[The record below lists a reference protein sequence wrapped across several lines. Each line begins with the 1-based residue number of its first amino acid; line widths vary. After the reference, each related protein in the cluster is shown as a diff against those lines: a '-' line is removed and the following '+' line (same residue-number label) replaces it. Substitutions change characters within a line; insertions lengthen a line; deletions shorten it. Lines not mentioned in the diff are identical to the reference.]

1 MVMEMSMLAPSFPGF
16 AKPSATV
23 KPSLLTLRASSLRHD
38 YPLASKIVVKSNIR
52 SHPLTLQF
60 HLVEASLRL
69 DVIVNCYLPLPALGN
84 VLCPTWF
91 ETFSMSLL
99 GLVLHFR
106 NWTYCLCLGFMTGT
120 KARIL
125 HLTYFFTSIS
135 TCFYLEADLPYS
147 TGETTLQKEF
157 SNFGKIAEVK
167 MVKDVKTKRSKGIA
181 FIQYTCQDDAML
193 ALETMDQKDFYGR
206 TIYVEIARLGW
217 DYFGATPR
225 ASGPPKKW
233 DLPEQEEVVDCWY

>member
-1 MVMEMSMLAPSFPGF
+1 VMEMSMLAPSFPGF

-38 YPLASKIVVKSNIR
+38 YPLASKIVVKN
-52 SHPLTLQF
+52 
-60 HLVEASLRL
+60 
-69 DVIVNCYLPLPALGN
+69 
-84 VLCPTWF
+84 
-91 ETFSMSLL
+91 
-99 GLVLHFR
+99 
-106 NWTYCLCLGFMTGT
+106 
-120 KARIL
+120 
-125 HLTYFFTSIS
+125 
-135 TCFYLEADLPYS
+135 LPYS
-147 TGETTLQKEF
+147 TGEITLQKEF

-167 MVKDVKTKRSKGIA
+167 MVKDMKTKRSKGIA

-217 DYFGATPR
+217 DCFGATPR

-233 DLPEQEEVVDCWY
+233 NLPEQEVVDCWY